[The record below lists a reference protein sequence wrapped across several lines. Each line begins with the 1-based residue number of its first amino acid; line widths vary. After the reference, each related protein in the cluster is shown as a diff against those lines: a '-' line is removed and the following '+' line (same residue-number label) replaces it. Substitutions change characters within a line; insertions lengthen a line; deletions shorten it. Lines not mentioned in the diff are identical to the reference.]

1 MPQQRLGRY
10 AKIESMKSDN
20 KIPVNKGGS
29 SKSPGRKIKN
39 IIFYSIL
46 LVLILGIFATLNL
59 GKKEAEM
66 SFSDLVK
73 QVNDGKVAKIVESGS
88 NLTITMKGKDGKA
101 EEYPSKTS
109 RIPSGASAS
118 EQGLKIDKV
127 DYQVT
132 APDNTGDILWNL
144 AAIFLPVVLMLA
156 MLVWMMRS
164 AGAMNNQSLGF
175 GKSKAKL
182 YGGDKS
188 KTKFAEI
195 AGNAEAKQDLTE
207 VVDFLKH
214 PKKFLSLGARIPK
227 GVLLVG
233 PPGTGKTMLARA
245 VAGEAGVPFFSI
257 SGSEFVEMFVG
268 VGASRVRDLFEKAKK
283 NAPCIIFIDEIDAVG
298 RRRGSGM
305 GGGHDEREQTLNQI
319 LVEMDGF
326 EKDQNVIVL
335 AATNRADVLDPAL
348 LRPGRFDRRV
358 NITLPERQD
367 RLAIL
372 KVHFKN
378 KPVADDV
385 DLEALAAKTAGSS
398 GADLANIANEA
409 AIRAARENRKD
420 INNAD
425 VTEAFEKVAI
435 GPERKNK
442 VMSDH
447 DKELT
452 AYHEG
457 GHALVAEVL
466 PDSDNVHK
474 VTIIPRGGTG
484 GVTWTLP
491 DNDSPYTSVV
501 EFKDQLAKAL
511 GGRIA
516 EEIVYGRDHI
526 TTGAGSD
533 LRAATATARDM
544 IIEEGMGTKL
554 RDQVF
559 HEDEGGLM
567 MDRITREKPYS
578 EKTAEEIDREVNQ
591 LIDEAADRARAVI
604 TANREYLDKIKDQL
618 LEHETLD
625 AEQVAEIFKGAVLPE
640 SAKLY

>member
-1 MPQQRLGRY
+1 MVMKPDNQMPINNRDGNRPNGSRRRKSSRRL
-10 AKIESMKSDN
+10 
-20 KIPVNKGGS
+20 
-29 SKSPGRKIKN
+29 KN
-39 IIFYSIL
+39 VIFYAII
-46 LVLILGIFATLNL
+46 VALIVGIFATLQF
-59 GKKEAEM
+59 GARQEEVA
-66 SFSDLVK
+66 FSDLVK
-73 QVNDGKVAKIVESGS
+73 DVNDGKVSKIVESGS
-88 NLTITMKGKDGKA
+88 SLSIYMKDDQGNE

-109 RIPSGASAS
+109 RIPTGASAS
-118 EQGLKIDKV
+118 EQGLDISKV
-127 DYQVT
+127 KYEVNP
-132 APDNTGDILWNL
+132 PDTTGDMLWNL
-144 AAIFLPVVLMLA
+144 AIIFLPVILMVILF
-156 MLVWMMRS
+156 VWMMRQ
-164 AGAMNNQSLGF
+164 AGAQNNQSLGF
-175 GKSKAKL
+175 GKSRAKL
-182 YGGDKS
+182 YGQDKT

-195 AGNAEAKQDLTE
+195 AGNDAAKQDLTE
-207 VVDFLKH
+207 VVDFLRH
-214 PKKFLSLGARIPK
+214 PKKFLALGAKIPK

-233 PPGTGKTMLARA
+233 PPGTGKTMMARA

-358 NITLPERQD
+358 RITLPERPD

-378 KPVADDV
+378 KPTDDI
-385 DLEALAAKTAGSS
+385 DLDALAAKTAGMS

-409 AIRAARENRKD
+409 AIRAARLNHQK
-420 INNAD
+420 ITNAD
-425 VTEAFEKVAI
+425 VTEALEKVAI
-435 GPERKNK
+435 GPERKTNIMRDK
-442 VMSDH
+442 

-457 GHALVAEVL
+457 GHALVAELL

-484 GVTWTLP
+484 GVTWTIP
-491 DNDSPYTSVV
+491 EYDRPYTSVT
-501 EFKDQLAKAL
+501 EYKDELAKAL

-516 EEIVYGRDHI
+516 EEVVYGRDHI
-526 TTGAGSD
+526 TSGASSD
-533 LRAATATARDM
+533 LHSATNIARNM
-544 IIEEGMGTKL
+544 IIENGMGTKL
-554 RDQVF
+554 RDQSF

-578 EKTAEEIDREVNQ
+578 EKTAEEIDREVKD
-591 LIDEAADRARAVI
+591 LIDEAANRAREIIA
-604 TANREYLDKIKDQL
+604 TNRSYLEKLKDAL
-618 LEHETLD
+618 LEKETLEADEVADLLKD
-625 AEQVAEIFKGAVLPE
+625 AVMPE